1 MSNCLLSLTPN
12 SKVETFFM
20 PFKISPKQPFL
31 HLISS
36 YRMIPTPEVTIN
48 GFTSQ
53 FKKYSKFQM
62 INKSLSNK
70 KGKILKQ

>member
-1 MSNCLLSLTPN
+1 MSNCILSLTPN

-53 FKKYSKFQM
+53 SKKYPKLLT
-62 INKSLSNK
+62 INKSLYNK
-70 KGKILKQ
+70 KEKIQKQ